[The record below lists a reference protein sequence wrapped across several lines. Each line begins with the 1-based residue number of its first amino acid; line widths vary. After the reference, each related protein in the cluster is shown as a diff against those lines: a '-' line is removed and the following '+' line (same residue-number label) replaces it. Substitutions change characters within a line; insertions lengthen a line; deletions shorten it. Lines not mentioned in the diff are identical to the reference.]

1 LPHWFSLRRA
11 DGRKSYCSTC
21 LIQES
26 TAANRLTN
34 FTRDFSLSA
43 VTPPCRALDRHNIE
57 ADCDP
62 FLVTANSRDDVKGIS
77 DDYKPG
83 LS

>member
-1 LPHWFSLRRA
+1 VLLCLPDPRIDRRKPADKFSAR
-11 DGRKSYCSTC
+11 
-21 LIQES
+21 
-26 TAANRLTN
+26 
-34 FTRDFSLSA
+34 FSLSS

-62 FLVTANSRDDVKGIS
+62 FLITANSRDDVKGIS
-77 DDYKPG
+77 DDYKPR